1 MSQRRGLAGW
11 QIATLSAAG
20 AVGSL
25 ALANWLTRVGLR
37 MPDNALNGVEA
48 LYPWTEGTIH
58 YTARG
63 RGEPMLLLHDLLP
76 GSSAYEYRGVF
87 AALAERYRVFAPDL
101 LGYGRSGRPAIRYT
115 PHLYVT
121 LIEDLLRQVLGA
133 TDQPAHV
140 VAAGQSAPLA
150 VLAAAARPQLVRSLT
165 LIAPVGL
172 TEPLAERSPLGA
184 AAAQAAWLLLRTPL
198 IGEGA
203 YNALVSRWGLRRAL
217 GRRLSDGS
225 ASATRVSDDVID
237 HYYANAHLPGARFAP
252 VDALA
257 AAQGAMPGAALGAE
271 ANEAFAAVD
280 APTLLIWGQRDR
292 AHPVSEGRA
301 LREARPDTQLRA
313 FATGA
318 MPHVEAPDAF
328 TREVGAWLRATAR
341 V

>member
-11 QIATLSAAG
+11 QMATLAAAG

-37 MPDNALNGVEA
+37 PPANALHGSEA

-58 YTARG
+58 YTVRG
-63 RGEPMLLLHDLLP
+63 RGEPMLLLHDLAP
-76 GSSAYEYRGVF
+76 GSSAYEYRSVF
-87 AALAERYRVFAPDL
+87 AALAEGYRVFAPDL
-101 LGYGRSGRPAIRYT
+101 LGYGLSGRPAIRYT
-115 PHLYVT
+115 PQLYVT

-140 VAAGQSAPLA
+140 IAAGQSAPLA

-172 TEPLAERSPLGA
+172 AEPLDERSPLGVV
-184 AAAQAAWLLLRTPL
+184 AAQVAWLLLRAPL
-198 IGEGA
+198 IGEGV
-203 YNALVSRWGLRRAL
+203 YNAFVSRWGLRRAL
-217 GRRLSDGS
+217 GRRLAAGATT
-225 ASATRVSDDVID
+225 ASRVSDDVID
-237 HYYANAHLPGARFAP
+237 HYYASAHQPGARFAP

-257 AAQGAMPGAALGAE
+257 AAQGAIQGAE
-271 ANEAFAAVD
+271 ASEAFAAVR
-280 APTLLIWGQRDR
+280 APTLLVWGQRDR
-292 AHPVSEGRA
+292 AHPVSEGRT
-301 LREARPDTQLRA
+301 LREARPDTQLRV

-328 TREVGAWLRATAR
+328 TREVFAWLRATAR

>member
-11 QIATLSAAG
+11 QIATLAAAG
-20 AVGSL
+20 AGGSL

-37 MPDNALNGVEA
+37 APATALHGSEA
-48 LYPWTEGTIH
+48 LYPWIEGTIH
-58 YTARG
+58 YTVRG
-63 RGEPMLLLHDLLP
+63 RGEPMLLLHDLSP
-76 GSSAYEYRGVF
+76 GSSAYEYSGVF

-101 LGYGRSGRPAIRYT
+101 LGYGLSGRPAIRYT
-115 PHLYVT
+115 PQLYVA

-140 VAAGQSAPLA
+140 IAAGQSAPLA

-165 LIAPVGL
+165 LIAPAGL
-172 TEPLAERSPLGA
+172 AEPLDERGPLGVV
-184 AAAQAAWLLLRTPL
+184 AAQVVWLLLRAPL

-203 YNALVSRWGLRRAL
+203 YNALVSRWGLRRTL
-217 GRRLSDGS
+217 GRRLTAGATN
-225 ASATRVSDDVID
+225 ASRVSDDVID
-237 HYYANAHLPGARFAP
+237 HYYTVAHQPGARFAP

-257 AAQGAMPGAALGAE
+257 AAQGAIQGAE
-271 ANEAFAAVD
+271 ASEAFAALS
-280 APTLLIWGQRDR
+280 APTLLVWGQRDR

-301 LREARPDTQLRA
+301 LREARPDTQLRI

-318 MPHVEAPDAF
+318 MPHVEAPDTF
-328 TREVGAWLRATAR
+328 TREVFAWLRAAAR